1 MVGKCTGAATYAID
15 VRLPDMLYATVRMNP
30 HLGGTMRGFD
40 ASRAEGL
47 TGVKKIIP
55 LAGGVIV
62 VATNTWY
69 AFQAANAIEFDW
81 GPAPYP
87 DALADHKQQISAAL
101 DSDIERRARND
112 GDVDRALTNVAV
124 FEREYEVP
132 YLAHATMEPLNAVA
146 WLNGERLDIWAG
158 NQWPT
163 SARLDSADLAGV
175 PPEAVH
181 VHTTYLGGGFGR
193 RLETD
198 FIKVAVEAARAMAGV
213 PVKVTWSREEDM
225 THDAYRPMAK
235 SRCRAALA
243 GNKPSALDIQL
254 ASLPLFSSHDYRSL
268 GTYTD
273 RPDVSISWGAGVQP
287 YDIENYRV
295 TSHAAGQL
303 LPVGWWRGVG
313 ETQNCFFMETFMDE
327 LAYAAEEDPLELRL
341 ALLKDATSRAV
352 LQSVADMSNWGSA
365 LPEGHAR
372 GVAFFRSSGAP
383 TAQVIEIRDAGKGIE
398 LVNAFVA
405 ADVGMALDPRNLAGQ
420 LEGALIFGLTA
431 AMYGEITV
439 TDGRVDQTNFDQYDL
454 LRIHQL
460 PTIEVK
466 LHENGQRLFGVGE
479 AATPT
484 APPALGNAIHALTG
498 SRLREL
504 PFNKFVR
511 FA

>member
-1 MVGKCTGAATYAID
+1 
-15 VRLPDMLYATVRMNP
+15 MLYATVRMNP
-30 HLGGTMRGFD
+30 NLGGPMRGFD
-40 ASRAEGL
+40 ATRAEGM
-47 TGVKKIIP
+47 TGVKEIIP

-62 VATNTWY
+62 IATNTWY
-69 AFQAANAIEFDW
+69 AFQVANAIDFDW

-87 DALADHKQQISAAL
+87 EAIAEHKQQIGAAL
-101 DSDIERRARND
+101 DNDNSLRTRND
-112 GDVDRALTNVAV
+112 GDVDGALTNAAV
-124 FEREYEVP
+124 IEREYEVP

-146 WLNGERLDIWAG
+146 WLNGNRLDIWAG

-175 PPEAVH
+175 SREAVH
-181 VHTTYLGGGFGR
+181 VHTTYMGGGFGR

-198 FIKVAVEAARAMAGV
+198 FIKVAVEAARAMAGT

-235 SRCRAALA
+235 ARCRAALA
-243 GNKPSALDIQL
+243 GNRPRALDIQL
-254 ASLPLFSSHDYRSL
+254 AAPPLSGSHDYRSR

-273 RPDVSISWGAGVQP
+273 RPDVSIAMGAGYQP

-313 ETQNCFFMETFMDE
+313 ESQNGFFVETFMDE
-327 LAYAAEEDPLELRL
+327 LAYAAGEDPMELRL

-383 TAQVIEIRDAGKGIE
+383 TAQVIEIRDTARGIE
-398 LVNAFVA
+398 LVKAFVA
-405 ADVGMALDPRNLAGQ
+405 ANVGIALDPRNLTGQ

-431 AMYGEITV
+431 AMFGEITV

-454 LRIHQL
+454 LRIHQM
-460 PTIEVK
+460 PAIEVK
-466 LHENGQRLFGVGE
+466 IHEDGQRLFGVGE

-484 APPALGNAIHALTG
+484 AAPALGNAIHALTG

-504 PFNKFVR
+504 PFDKFVR